1 VIICQADAVTYERRE
16 PDQAPAQQRTGLS
29 PALIG
34 FGIVAI
40 VAVVFIVQNSSR
52 TDVNFLFF
60 NVRSRVWVALLVA
73 IGIGVLLDRLL
84 IGWWRRRRKRTD
96 G

>member
-1 VIICQADAVTYERRE
+1 VTYERLD
-16 PDQAPAQQRTGLS
+16 PDQAPAQPRSGVS
-29 PALIG
+29 PTVIAL
-34 FGIVAI
+34 GIVAI
-40 VAVVFIVQNSSR
+40 VAVIFIVQNSSR

-73 IGIGVLLDRLL
+73 IGIGVLLDRLF
-84 IGWWRRRRKRTD
+84 IAWWRRRRTRAD

>member
-1 VIICQADAVTYERRE
+1 VTYERRD
-16 PDQAPAQQRTGLS
+16 PDQPPAQERSGVS
-29 PALIG
+29 PTVIAL
-34 FGIVAI
+34 GIVAI

-73 IGIGVLLDRLL
+73 IGIGVLLDRLF
-84 IGWWRRRRKRTD
+84 IAWWRRRRTRAD

>member
-1 VIICQADAVTYERRE
+1 MIICQADAVTYERHD
-16 PDQAPAQQRTGLS
+16 PDQAPAPQRSGVS
-29 PALIG
+29 PTLIAL
-34 FGIVAI
+34 GIVAI
-40 VAVVFIVQNSSR
+40 VAVIFIVQNSSR

-84 IGWWRRRRKRTD
+84 IAWWRRRRTRSD

>member
-1 VIICQADAVTYERRE
+1 MTYERRE
-16 PDQAPAQQRTGLS
+16 PDQAPAEQRSGLS
-29 PALIG
+29 PTLIA

-84 IGWWRRRRKRTD
+84 IAWWRRRRTRSNA
-96 G
+96 